1 MQSLINLRRP
11 QFDLSPFYVGLLF
24 GLKDGANSL
33 ASPIWGWACDR
44 YHKVKLFI
52 LFASCF
58 AFTSFFLLGPF
69 PGVPIQRCVR
79 AWFIL
84 GFVGVSSTALISL
97 SVFRFLVCHCILI
110 RSHFVGKIIVYFH
123 GMQRKSLMFIMDF
136 KLTLLSL
143 FFCGRTAK

>member
-69 PGVPIQRCVR
+69 PGVPIQRCVK

-84 GFVGVSSTALISL
+84 GFV
-97 SVFRFLVCHCILI
+97 
-110 RSHFVGKIIVYFH
+110 
-123 GMQRKSLMFIMDF
+123 
-136 KLTLLSL
+136 
-143 FFCGRTAK
+143 